1 MTILA
6 FVLATVLAQD
16 HPAQAYQIAFAVRQ
30 EGPSGIFAV
39 HAAGGGQKRLTNDGN
54 DFLPKWSPDG
64 KQIAFLSMRE
74 QDLELL
80 SKYDL
85 AFHWFLYAME
95 ADGRNQRRLTQTPIG
110 TIYQWSPDG
119 SRFLFQSSYEDA
131 QNKGKDGTVSSAIYV
146 MAVDGSKQKRLTP
159 VEGID
164 GSPVWSPDGKRIAFC
179 SNRFGNMDI
188 FVMHADGSGVRRLTD
203 DAADETGPIWS
214 PDGTQIAFMSNRDQR
229 DAVYLVRPNGTDK
242 KRVCPDGS
250 PVAWSP
256 DSRRLLIAVAGNLIV
271 TKADGRDPVNLTN
284 DKQPLDA
291 MFSGDGTA
299 VFYRSKV
306 DGSWTITRVELGR
319 PGQKRIWSGGGTV
332 NSLCVSPLRQPADN
346 KRLNQN
352 GESGGF

>member
-16 HPAQAYQIAFAVRQ
+16 HAAQAYQIAFAVRQ

-39 HAAGGGQKRLTNDGN
+39 HAGGGEQKRLTDDGN

-64 KQIAFLSMRE
+64 KQIAFLSIRE
-74 QDLELL
+74 QDRELL

-85 AFHWFLYAME
+85 AFHWFLYVME

-119 SRFLFQSSYEDA
+119 SRFLFQSSYEDP
-131 QNKGKDGTVSSAIYV
+131 QNKGKDGIVSSAIYV
-146 MAVDGSKQKRLTP
+146 MAMDGSKQKRLTS
-159 VEGID
+159 VQGID

-179 SNRFGNMDI
+179 SDRFGNMDI

-242 KRVCPDGS
+242 KRVCRDGS

-256 DSRRLLIAVAGNLIV
+256 DSSRLLVATAGNLIV
-271 TKADGRDPVNLTN
+271 TKADGRDPVKLTN
-284 DKQPLDA
+284 DEQPLDA
-291 MFSGDGTA
+291 MFSGDGKA

-306 DGSWTITRVELGR
+306 NGKWTITRVEIER
-319 PGQKRIWSGGGTV
+319 ASQQRIWSGGGTV

-346 KRLNQN
+346 KRVN
-352 GESGGF
+352 